1 MFDQPDQTK
10 TVEDHVR
17 VRRGIV
23 GIIVGAALWGVNGT
37 VQSWLMR
44 CYSIDPLWLACIREL
59 TACWLF
65 LAAAA
70 ATSKGRQQIAGVVR
84 DHRGMLEIV
93 VVAFGAILFSQI
105 SYLQAINWTSSATAT
120 IMQSLG
126 MGLVLAWTCL
136 RGRRAPSPKEAIGLT
151 LAFVGTF
158 LIATGGDPSQLSLPF
173 MGLIWGLTCAAS
185 AAVLAILPAQTMKRW
200 GNFTVNGLAF
210 LVSGITLLVVYR
222 PWEHMPVLDG
232 AAIAAIAFAVVVGT
246 FGSYTLYL
254 QGAQDAGSMRA
265 SLLGTAE
272 PIAATISTVVFLGTS
287 LSPTDFV
294 GFAMILAMVYL
305 TA

>member
-10 TVEDHVR
+10 TAEDHAR

-210 LVSGITLLVVYR
+210 LVSGITLLVFYR

-232 AAIAAIAFAVVVGT
+232 TAIAAMVFAVVVGT

-272 PIAATISTVVFLGTS
+272 PIAATISTVIFLGTS
-287 LSPTDFV
+287 LSSTDFI

>member
-1 MFDQPDQTK
+1 MSDQPDQTK
-10 TVEDHVR
+10 TAEDHAR

-44 CYSIDPLWLACIREL
+44 TYSIDPLWLACIREL

-70 ATSKGRQQIAGVVR
+70 ATSKGRRQIAGVVR
-84 DHRGMLEIV
+84 DRRGMLEIV

-136 RGRRAPSPKEAIGLT
+136 RGRRAPSSKEAIGLT

-173 MGLIWGLTCAAS
+173 MGLVWGLTCAAS
-185 AAVLAILPAQTMKRW
+185 AAVLAILPAQTMRRW

-210 LVSGITLLVVYR
+210 LVSGITLLIFYR

-246 FGSYTLYL
+246 LGSYTLYL
-254 QGAQDAGSMRA
+254 QGAQDAGPMRA

-272 PIAATISTVVFLGTS
+272 PIAATVSTVVFLGTS
-287 LSPTDFV
+287 LAPTDFV

>member
-44 CYSIDPLWLACIREL
+44 TYSIDPLWLACIREL

-84 DHRGMLEIV
+84 DRRGMLEIV

-173 MGLIWGLTCAAS
+173 MGLVWGLTCAAS

-210 LVSGITLLVVYR
+210 LVSGITLLVFYR

>member
-1 MFDQPDQTK
+1 MSDQPDQTK
-10 TVEDHVR
+10 TVEDHAR
-17 VRRGIV
+17 VRCGIV
-23 GIIVGAALWGVNGT
+23 GIIVGATLWGVNGT

-44 CYSIDPLWLACIREL
+44 TYSIDPLWLACIREL

-70 ATSKGRQQIAGVVR
+70 ATAKGRQQIAGVVR
-84 DHRGMLEIV
+84 DRCGMLEIV

-105 SYLQAINWTSSATAT
+105 SYLQAINWTSSAMTT

-136 RGRRAPSPKEAIGLT
+136 HGRRAPTPKEAVGLA

-158 LIATGGDPSQLSLPF
+158 LVATGGDPSQLSLPF
-173 MGLIWGLTCAAS
+173 MGLVWGLTCAAS

-210 LVSGITLLVVYR
+210 LVSGITLLIVYR

-232 AAIAAIAFAVVVGT
+232 AAVLAMVFTVVVGT

>member
-1 MFDQPDQTK
+1 MSDQPDQTK
-10 TVEDHVR
+10 TAEDHAR

-44 CYSIDPLWLACIREL
+44 TYSIDPLWLACIREL

-84 DHRGMLEIV
+84 DRRGMLEIV

-136 RGRRAPSPKEAIGLT
+136 RGRRAPSLKEAIGLT

-173 MGLIWGLTCAAS
+173 MGLVWGLTCAAS
-185 AAVLAILPAQTMKRW
+185 AAVLAVLPAQTMKRW

-254 QGAQDAGSMRA
+254 QGAQDAGPMRA

-287 LSPTDFV
+287 LSLTDFV

>member
-1 MFDQPDQTK
+1 MSDQPDQTK
-10 TVEDHVR
+10 TAEDHAR

-44 CYSIDPLWLACIREL
+44 TYSIDPLWLACIREL

-65 LAAAA
+65 LTAAA

-84 DHRGMLEIV
+84 DRRGMLEIV

-136 RGRRAPSPKEAIGLT
+136 CGRRAPSPKEAIGLT

-173 MGLIWGLTCAAS
+173 MGLVWGLMCAAS

-210 LVSGITLLVVYR
+210 LVSGITLLVFYR

-232 AAIAAIAFAVVVGT
+232 TAIAAMVFAVVVGT

>member
-1 MFDQPDQTK
+1 MSDQPDQTK
-10 TVEDHVR
+10 TAEDHAR

-44 CYSIDPLWLACIREL
+44 TYSIDPLWLACIREL

-84 DHRGMLEIV
+84 DRRGMLEIV

-158 LIATGGDPSQLSLPF
+158 LIATGGDPSWLSLPF
-173 MGLIWGLTCAAS
+173 MGLVWGLTCAVS

-210 LVSGITLLVVYR
+210 LVSGITLLVFYC

-232 AAIAAIAFAVVVGT
+232 TAIAAIAFAVVVGT

-272 PIAATISTVVFLGTS
+272 PIAATISTVIFLGTS
-287 LSPTDFV
+287 LSPTDFI

>member
-1 MFDQPDQTK
+1 MSDQPDQTK
-10 TVEDHVR
+10 TAEDHAR

-44 CYSIDPLWLACIREL
+44 SYSIDPLWLACIREL

-158 LIATGGDPSQLSLPF
+158 FIATGGDPSQLSLPF
-173 MGLIWGLTCAAS
+173 MGLVWGLMCAAS

-210 LVSGITLLVVYR
+210 LVSGITLLVFYR

-232 AAIAAIAFAVVVGT
+232 AAIAAMVFAVVAGT

-272 PIAATISTVVFLGTS
+272 PIAATISTVIFLGTS
-287 LSPTDFV
+287 LSPTDFI

>member
-1 MFDQPDQTK
+1 MSDQPDQTK
-10 TVEDHVR
+10 TAEDHAR

-44 CYSIDPLWLACIREL
+44 TYSLDPLWLACIREL

-84 DHRGMLEIV
+84 DRRGMLEIV

-136 RGRRAPSPKEAIGLT
+136 RGRRAPSLKEAIGLT

-173 MGLIWGLTCAAS
+173 MGLVWGLTCAAS
-185 AAVLAILPAQTMKRW
+185 AAVLAVLPAQTMKRW

-254 QGAQDAGSMRA
+254 QGAQDAGPMRA

-287 LSPTDFV
+287 LSLTDFV

>member
-1 MFDQPDQTK
+1 MSDQPDQTK
-10 TVEDHVR
+10 TVEDHAH

-23 GIIVGAALWGVNGT
+23 GIIAGATLWGINGT

-44 CYSIDPLWLACIREL
+44 TYSIDPLWLVCIREL
-59 TACWLF
+59 IACWLF

-70 ATSKGRQQIAGVVR
+70 ATSEGRKQICGVVR
-84 DHRGMLEIV
+84 DRRGMLEIV

-105 SYLQAINWTSSATAT
+105 SYLQAINWTSSAMTT

-136 RGRRAPSPKEAIGLT
+136 RGRRAPSPKEAIGLA

-173 MGLIWGLTCAAS
+173 MGLVWGLTCAAS
-185 AAVLAILPAQTMKRW
+185 AAVLAVLPAQTMKRW

-210 LVSGITLLVVYR
+210 LVSGITLLVFYR
-222 PWEHMPVLDG
+222 PWEHIPVLDG

-287 LSPTDFV
+287 LAPTDFV

>member
-1 MFDQPDQTK
+1 MSDQPDQTK
-10 TVEDHVR
+10 TAEDHAR
-17 VRRGIV
+17 VCRGIV

-44 CYSIDPLWLACIREL
+44 TYSIDPLWLACIREL

-84 DHRGMLEIV
+84 DRRGMLEIV

-158 LIATGGDPSQLSLPF
+158 LIATGSDPSQLSLPF
-173 MGLIWGLTCAAS
+173 MGLVWGLTCAAS

-210 LVSGITLLVVYR
+210 LVSGITLLVFYR

-232 AAIAAIAFAVVVGT
+232 AAIAAMAFAVVVGT

-272 PIAATISTVVFLGTS
+272 PIAATISTVVFLDTS